1 MHSQTAFL
9 RVRILVGP
17 PRTNISWQTKTKDA
31 GVRRLRPFRQTF
43 FGSSREN
50 IDLKKT
56 VGQLLCMIRVHSL
69 LVQNFCSC
77 SKLTILQWLSQ
88 SSYSNTCKN
97 PVIHTS
103 EYVGRTKM
111 HGKNFLKPRKAVL
124 GYLRTWQKNR
134 TKKRSLSTKDI
145 SLSSLAAYSN
155 FKKKIFYQRNF
166 WFHSKSQKLCFSA
179 FFYLEIIFSHIF
191 PLLIVPR
198 KAGSVELFL
207 CEAYVNFETGTSNR
221 DAGCTRRPRR
231 PVCVRKS

>member
-43 FGSSREN
+43 FGTSREN

-56 VGQLLCMIRVHSL
+56 VGQLLCMIRVYSL

-97 PVIHTS
+97 PVIHAS
-103 EYVGRTKM
+103 EYVGSTKI
-111 HGKNFLKPRKAVL
+111 HRKFFLKLWKPVF
-124 GYLRTWQKNR
+124 GYLRTWQKQNER
-134 TKKRSLSTKDI
+134 RSSPTKHMMI
-145 SLSSLAAYSN
+145 WSSYAYSN
-155 FKKKIFYQRNF
+155 CKKKIFDQRIF
-166 WFHSKSQKLCFSA
+166 WFH
-179 FFYLEIIFSHIF
+179 
-191 PLLIVPR
+191 
-198 KAGSVELFL
+198 
-207 CEAYVNFETGTSNR
+207 
-221 DAGCTRRPRR
+221 
-231 PVCVRKS
+231 

>member
-31 GVRRLRPFRQTF
+31 GVRRLHPFRQTF
-43 FGSSREN
+43 FGTSREN

-56 VGQLLCMIRVHSL
+56 VGQLLCMIRVYSL

-124 GYLRTWQKNR
+124 GHLRTWQKNR
-134 TKKRSLSTKDI
+134 TKKEAFPPKIYHFEVQLPTPILRRFFFTKE
-145 SLSSLAAYSN
+145 
-155 FKKKIFYQRNF
+155 IFGCIQNHKSYAF
-166 WFHSKSQKLCFSA
+166 LHFFTSK
-179 FFYLEIIFSHIF
+179 
-191 PLLIVPR
+191 
-198 KAGSVELFL
+198 
-207 CEAYVNFETGTSNR
+207 
-221 DAGCTRRPRR
+221 
-231 PVCVRKS
+231 